1 MCPSS
6 HNTHHVRHVPVSVA
20 PYTSGVPTTT
30 DPSITLRRGGLAF
43 RPATLD
49 DAAFAADVATAT
61 HPDEPEDPASWRHWW
76 ATDDPSW
83 TNERFI
89 VLRDDKPIGY
99 ARHNHAPW
107 DQMTKRYGRI
117 GFDLLPAERTDAQLG
132 IVFEVMEERAHASG
146 TRVFAAYA
154 REDDEWLWRWLAA
167 EGYREER
174 RSKAWLLD
182 LVAQR
187 RKLEEMATESRAKMR
202 AAGIAIQTIDQDR
215 DPEKFHKIHR
225 MSEEA
230 ASDVPTTIP
239 HVPQAFEVFARW
251 FDAPTV
257 RLDRMW
263 IAREGDDI
271 VGISVLSY
279 PPTRGN
285 VWTDWTGTGRKVR
298 GRGVARA
305 LKLETVM
312 QAIALGVKSVRT
324 ENDGEN
330 APILHLNAQMGYTRI
345 PGWVQFLKVAA
356 A

>member
-1 MCPSS
+1 L
-6 HNTHHVRHVPVSVA
+6 T
-20 PYTSGVPTTT
+20 
-30 DPSITLRRGGLAF
+30 F

-49 DAAFAADVATAT
+49 DAAFASDAATAT

-76 ATDDPSW
+76 STDDPAW

-89 VLRDDKPIGY
+89 VLRGATPIGF

-107 DQMTKRYGRI
+107 DQMKKRYGRI
-117 GFDLLPAERTDAQLG
+117 GFELLPAERTDRQLAT
-132 IVFEVMEERAHASG
+132 VFDLMEERAQSSG
-146 TRVFAAYA
+146 TRIFAAYA
-154 REDDEWLWRWLAA
+154 REDDTWLTEWLVTR
-167 EGYREER
+167 GYREER
-174 RSKAWLLD
+174 RSKAWQLD
-182 LVAQR
+182 LAAHG
-187 RKLEEMATESRAKMR
+187 RKLEEMAGEARAKMR
-202 AAGIAIQTIDQDR
+202 AAGIRIQTIDQDP
-215 DPEKFHKIHR
+215 DPEKLHKIHE

-239 HVPQAFEVFARW
+239 HVRQSFEIFARW
-251 FDAPTV
+251 FDAPSV

-279 PPTRGN
+279 PQTRGN
-285 VWTDWTGTGRKVR
+285 VWTDWTGTSRKVR

-330 APILHLNAQMGYTRI
+330 APILHLNEQMGYVRI
-345 PGWVQFLKVAA
+345 PGWTQFLRKTAD
-356 A
+356 

>member
-1 MCPSS
+1 M
-6 HNTHHVRHVPVSVA
+6 
-20 PYTSGVPTTT
+20 PTTT
-30 DPSITLRRGGLAF
+30 TPSLTLRRGGLVF

-49 DAAFAADVATAT
+49 DAAFAADVATASR
-61 HPDEPEDPASWRHWW
+61 PDEPEDPASMRHWW
-76 ATDDPSW
+76 ATDDPAW

-89 VLRDDKPIGY
+89 VLRGEVPIGF

-107 DQMTKRYGRI
+107 DQMKKRYGRV
-117 GFDLLPAERTDAQLG
+117 GFEILPAERNDAQLG
-132 IVFEVMEERAHASG
+132 TVFDVMEERAHASG
-146 TRVFAAYA
+146 TRIFAAYA
-154 REDDEWLWRWLAA
+154 REDDAWLAQWLA
-167 EGYREER
+167 RRGYREER
-174 RSKAWLLD
+174 RSRAWELD
-182 LVAQR
+182 LIGHD
-187 RKLEEMATESRAKMR
+187 RKLEAMAAESREKMR
-202 AAGIAIQTIDQDR
+202 AAGITIEAIDQDR
-215 DPEKFHKIHR
+215 DPEKFHKIHE

-239 HVPQAFEVFARW
+239 HVRQAFEVFAKW
-251 FDAPTV
+251 FESPTV

-330 APILHLNAQMGYTRI
+330 APILHLNEQMGYVRI
-345 PGWVQFLKVAA
+345 PGWVQHLKDAPG
-356 A
+356 

>member
-1 MCPSS
+1 MFPSRPGD
-6 HNTHHVRHVPVSVA
+6 TLPA
-20 PYTSGVPTTT
+20 MPTTT
-30 DPSITLRRGGLAF
+30 DPSVTLRRGGLAF

-49 DAAFAADVATAT
+49 DAAFAADVATAMR
-61 HPDEPEDPASWRHWW
+61 PDEPEDPASWRHWW
-76 ATDDPSW
+76 ATDDPTW
-83 TNERFI
+83 THERFI
-89 VLRDDKPIGY
+89 VLRDETPIGF
-99 ARHNHAPW
+99 ARHGHAPW
-107 DQMTKRYGRI
+107 DQMKKRYGRI
-117 GFDLLPAERTDAQLG
+117 GFELLPAERTDAQLG
-132 IVFEVMEERAHASG
+132 TVFDAMEERAQAAG
-146 TRVFAAYA
+146 TRIYAAYA
-154 REDDEWLWRWLAA
+154 REDDEWLGRWLVAR
-167 EGYREER
+167 GYREER
-174 RSKAWLLD
+174 RSKAWELD

-187 RKLEEMATESRAKMR
+187 QKIEEMAAESRAKMR
-202 AAGIAIQTIDQDR
+202 AAGITVQTIDQDE
-215 DPEKFHKIHR
+215 DTEKFHKIHE

-239 HVPQAFEVFARW
+239 HVRQAFEVFARW

-257 RLDRMW
+257 QLDRMW

-271 VGISVLSY
+271 VGISVLAY

-285 VWTDWTGTGRKVR
+285 VWTDWTGTARKVR

-345 PGWVQFLKVAA
+345 PGWTQFLRAA

>member
-1 MCPSS
+1 MPLSQRARSSVMSSLHVGLYPSS
-6 HNTHHVRHVPVSVA
+6 QNIDGARYVPVTRR
-20 PYTSGVPTTT
+20 PYTADMPTIA
-30 DPSITLRRGGLAF
+30 DPSVTLRRGGLAF

-49 DAAFAADVATAT
+49 DAAFAADVATAMR
-61 HPDEPEDPASWRHWW
+61 PDEPEDPASWRHWW
-76 ATDDPSW
+76 ATDDPTW
-83 TNERFI
+83 THERFI
-89 VLRDDKPIGY
+89 VLRDETPIGF
-99 ARHNHAPW
+99 ARHGHAPW
-107 DQMTKRYGRI
+107 DQMKKRYGRI
-117 GFDLLPAERTDAQLG
+117 GFELLPAERTDAQLG
-132 IVFEVMEERAHASG
+132 TVFDAMEERAQAAG
-146 TRVFAAYA
+146 TRIFASYA
-154 REDDEWLWRWLAA
+154 REDDEWLARWFVDR
-167 EGYREER
+167 GYREER
-174 RSKAWLLD
+174 RSKAWELD

-187 RKLEEMATESRAKMR
+187 RK
-202 AAGIAIQTIDQDR
+202 
-215 DPEKFHKIHR
+215 IHE

-239 HVPQAFEVFARW
+239 HVRQAFEVFVRW

-312 QAIALGVKSVRT
+312 QAIALGVKRVRT

-330 APILHLNAQMGYTRI
+330 APILHLNAEMGYTRI
-345 PGWVQFLKVAA
+345 PGWV
-356 A
+356 

>member
-1 MCPSS
+1 M
-6 HNTHHVRHVPVSVA
+6 
-20 PYTSGVPTTT
+20 PTTT
-30 DPSITLRRGGLAF
+30 DPSVTLRRGGLAF

-49 DAAFAADVATAT
+49 DAAFAADVATAAR
-61 HPDEPEDPASWRHWW
+61 PDEPEDPAAWRHWW
-76 ATDDPSW
+76 TTDDPSW

-89 VLRDDKPIGY
+89 VLRETTPIGF

-107 DQMTKRYGRI
+107 DQMAKRYGRL
-117 GFDLLPAERTDAQLG
+117 GFELLPSERTDAQLAA
-132 IVFEVMEERAHASG
+132 VFDVMEERAKASG
-146 TRVFAAYA
+146 TRIFSTYA
-154 REDDEWLWRWLAA
+154 REDNEWLARWF
-167 EGYREER
+167 EGRGYREER
-174 RSKAWLLD
+174 RSKAWELD
-182 LVAQR
+182 LVSQR
-187 RKLEEMATESRAKMR
+187 RKIEEMAAQSRAKMR
-202 AAGIAIQTIDQDR
+202 AAGITIQTIDQDR
-215 DPEKFHKIHR
+215 DPDKLHKIHE
-225 MSEEA
+225 MSDEA

-239 HVPQAFEVFARW
+239 HVRQSFEVFARW
-251 FDAPTV
+251 FDSPTV

-285 VWTDWTGTGRKVR
+285 VWTDWTGTCRKVR

-330 APILHLNAQMGYTRI
+330 APILHLNEQMGYVRI
-345 PGWVQFLKVAA
+345 PGWVQYLRNAGA
-356 A
+356 

>member
-1 MCPSS
+1 
-6 HNTHHVRHVPVSVA
+6 
-20 PYTSGVPTTT
+20 VPTQT
-30 DPSITLRRGGLAF
+30 DPSVTLRRGGLTF
-43 RPATLD
+43 RPATLE

-76 ATDDPSW
+76 STDDPAW

-89 VLRDDKPIGY
+89 VMRADTPIGY

-107 DQMTKRYGRI
+107 DQMKKRYGRL
-117 GFDLLPAERTDAQLG
+117 GFDLLPAERTDAQLAT
-132 IVFEVMEERAHASG
+132 VFDVLEERAHASG
-146 TRVFAAYA
+146 TRIFAAYA
-154 REDDEWLWRWLAA
+154 REDDTWLANWLAA
-167 EGYREER
+167 HGYRKER
-174 RSKAWLLD
+174 GSKAWQLD

-187 RKLEEMATESRAKMR
+187 KKLEEMAAESREKMR
-202 AAGIAIQTIDQDR
+202 AAGIRIQTIDR
-215 DPEKFHKIHR
+215 DSDPDKLHKIHE

-239 HVPQAFEVFARW
+239 HVRQPFEVFAKW

-285 VWTDWTGTGRKVR
+285 VWTDWTGTSRKVR

-312 QAIALGVKSVRT
+312 QAIAIGVTSVRT

-330 APILHLNAQMGYTRI
+330 APILHLNEQMGYVRI
-345 PGWVQFLKVAA
+345 PGWTQFLKTAIE
-356 A
+356 

>member
-1 MCPSS
+1 M
-6 HNTHHVRHVPVSVA
+6 
-20 PYTSGVPTTT
+20 PTVT
-30 DPSITLRRGGLAF
+30 DPSVTLRRGGLAF

-49 DAAFAADVATAT
+49 DAAFAADVATAMR
-61 HPDEPEDPASWRHWW
+61 PDEPEDPASWRHWW
-76 ATDDPSW
+76 ASEDPAW

-89 VLRDDKPIGY
+89 VLRGSTPIGY
-99 ARHNHAPW
+99 VRHNHAPW
-107 DQMTKRYGRI
+107 EQMKERYGRL
-117 GFDLLPAERTDAQLG
+117 GFELLPPERTDAQLAT
-132 IVFEVMEERAHASG
+132 VFDVIEERARASG
-146 TRVFAAYA
+146 SRILATYA
-154 REDDEWLWRWLAA
+154 REDDDWLARWFVDR
-167 EGYREER
+167 GYREER
-174 RSKAWLLD
+174 RSRAWQLD

-187 RKLEEMATESRAKMR
+187 RKLEAMAAASRERMR
-202 AAGIAIQTIDQDR
+202 SAGITIHTIDQDH
-215 DPEKFHKIHR
+215 DGEKLHKIHE

-239 HVPQAFEVFARW
+239 HVREPFEVFARW

-263 IAREGDDI
+263 IARDGDDI

-285 VWTDWTGTGRKVR
+285 VWTDWTATSRKVR

-330 APILHLNAQMGYTRI
+330 APILHLNEQMGYARI
-345 PGWVQFLKVAA
+345 PGWTQFLKGTAA
-356 A
+356 DQEP